1 MNVDIVDGVAQGG
14 ALPAA
19 PSASPTSFGAAFAAA
34 LGSAADALHGAD
46 AQAALVAAGSG
57 DVVGASI
64 ARAKAD
70 VALEVV
76 SVAASRVGA
85 AVNSLLQTQV

>member
-1 MNVDIVDGVAQGG
+1 MNIGIVDGIAQPG
-14 ALPAA
+14 LPATG
-19 PSASPTSFGAAFAAA
+19 PSLKASSFGDA
-34 LGSAADALHGAD
+34 LARALEGTSDALHGAD
-46 AQAALVAAGSG
+46 EQAVQLAAGSG
-57 DVVGASI
+57 DVAGASI

-76 SVAASRVGA
+76 SVAASRISG